1 MYEKTEDR
9 GIIMKQIIFFDG
21 DCHVCQRSVQFI
33 LKYDQSERFFFAS
46 LQSKLAEKLLT
57 NEARHANSVVLLKG
71 EQEYLYTNA
80 VIEISKQ
87 LSGFAKYGYLLNIL
101 PLPLRDK
108 LYHFIAKR
116 RYLFSGKE
124 TVCLLPSE
132 QVKKRLLD

>member
-1 MYEKTEDR
+1 MHKNKA
-9 GIIMKQIIFFDG
+9 GGFIMKQIIFFDG

-33 LKYDQSERFFFAS
+33 LKYDQSKCFFFAS
-46 LQSKLAEKLLT
+46 LQSKLAEKLLST
-57 NEARHANSVVLLKG
+57 EARHVNSVVLLKG
-71 EQEYLYTNA
+71 EEEYIYSNA

-87 LSGFAKYGYLLNIL
+87 LSGFAKCGILLTLL
-101 PLPLRDK
+101 PLPIRDK
-108 LYHFIAKR
+108 LYRFIAKR